1 MEKYKPLVIKII
13 IKAKSAIKS
22 LNDKGIIHRD
32 LKPDNFMLRFNNRED
47 FYDICELWDLSLF
60 TPETNFDVILIDV
73 GCGKNLKRPAFQS
86 SFAMGNLA
94 FWSPE

>member
-47 FYDICELWDLSLF
+47 FYDICEL
-60 TPETNFDVILIDV
+60 
-73 GCGKNLKRPAFQS
+73 
-86 SFAMGNLA
+86 
-94 FWSPE
+94 